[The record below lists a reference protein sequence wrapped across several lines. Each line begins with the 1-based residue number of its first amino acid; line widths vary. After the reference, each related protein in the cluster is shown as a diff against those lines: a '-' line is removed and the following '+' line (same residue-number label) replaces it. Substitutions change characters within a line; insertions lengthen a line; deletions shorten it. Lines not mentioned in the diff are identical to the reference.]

1 MPAPA
6 FRHMRTKRHTWLTGD
21 LYPGHL
27 HTQRLRSKRNTRAYA
42 RDGYPSLYTRIWGQF
57 YLGL

>member
-1 MPAPA
+1 
-6 FRHMRTKRHTWLTGD
+6 MRTKRHTWLTSD

-42 RDGYPSLYTRIWGQF
+42 RDGYPSLYTRIWSQF